1 MWSENFWI
9 HIMVWILIFW
19 TFKKQHAC
27 MHACLMQR
35 EWRQRFFEDKW
46 LRTKECGTPRKYLV
60 ADYTFSQTILQIKPI
75 YHFLILSHRNQ
86 ILSNYGFD
94 VKSMSSES
102 TFRFK
107 GCSHLLGTEIH
118 RILCFLKYI
127 TTKIAC
133 NFKISKETFSGR
145 KKKWKFTKVESQ
157 KLVLVPNG
165 KIIFK
170 NPIKC

>member
-1 MWSENFWI
+1 MAKKLLDSHYGLDIN
-9 HIMVWILIFW
+9 ILD
-19 TFKKQHAC
+19 FKEATC

-35 EWRQRFFEDKW
+35 FFLLLLLFEDWW
-46 LRTKECGTPRKYLV
+46 LRTKECGTLRKYLV
-60 ADYTFSQTILQIKPI
+60 ADYTFSQTILQIKLI

-94 VKSMSSES
+94 VKWMPSEF
-102 TFRFK
+102 TFHFK

-118 RILCFLKYI
+118 ILCFLKYI

-145 KKKWKFTKVESQ
+145 KESENSPKWKV
-157 KLVLVPNG
+157 
-165 KIIFK
+165 K
-170 NPIKC
+170 N